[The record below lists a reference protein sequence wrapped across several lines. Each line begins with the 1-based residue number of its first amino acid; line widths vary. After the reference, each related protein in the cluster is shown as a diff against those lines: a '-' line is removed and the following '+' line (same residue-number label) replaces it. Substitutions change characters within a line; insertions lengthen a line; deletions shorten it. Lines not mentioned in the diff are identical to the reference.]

1 MKNSTKRT
9 LAYFNQVSMSNL
21 QNQAIKMLNERKNKE
36 VKVEK

>member
-9 LAYFNQVSMSNL
+9 LRQFDAESISNPTNVS
-21 QNQAIKMLNERKNKE
+21 IKMLNERKNKE